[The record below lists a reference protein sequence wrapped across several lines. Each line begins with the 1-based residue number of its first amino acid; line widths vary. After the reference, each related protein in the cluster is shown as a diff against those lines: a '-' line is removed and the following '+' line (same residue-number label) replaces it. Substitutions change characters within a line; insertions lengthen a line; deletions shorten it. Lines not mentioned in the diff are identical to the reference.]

1 MKKKICFIVAVPDTA
16 KAFLLRYFEYL
27 SKDYDIY
34 LVANFQDY
42 SAPFLSPYVK
52 EIKNIRIYRNISVF
66 QDLKALLSLVHYL
79 KKMQFD
85 AVHSVTPKAGLIGVM
100 AAKIAKVPI
109 RIYTF
114 TGQVWF
120 TKKGLLKYLLK
131 NIDRFI
137 VYCATHVLVDGE
149 SQRQFL
155 IENAIIQENN
165 FKLWD
170 KPAVSCVDTDKF
182 TRNDTIRATNR
193 EELNLSNEVVFL
205 FLGRM
210 NVDKGVLDLAQ
221 AFLELNERYPN
232 TKLVFVGPDEENLQS
247 KIQEICNIQSVIFY
261 GATSKP
267 EEVLQLADVFC
278 MPSYREG
285 FCASIIEASSLEI
298 PVICSD
304 TYGLMGTIVDDVT
317 GLRHKVA
324 DVTSIL
330 EQMDNMMVN
339 PDLRKELGM
348 NGRKYVL
355 NNFSAKSFS
364 KDWINFYKKILA

>member
-1 MKKKICFIVAVPDTA
+1 MKKKICFVVAAPDTA

-27 SKDYDIY
+27 SKDYEIY
-34 LVANFQDY
+34 LVANFQDDLA
-42 SAPFLSPYVK
+42 SFSSPYVK
-52 EIKNIRIYRNISVF
+52 EVKNIRIYRNISVF
-66 QDLKALLSLVHYL
+66 QDTKALFSLVRYL
-79 KKMQFD
+79 KEMQFE
-85 AVHSVTPKAGLIGVM
+85 AVHSVTPKAGLIGVL

-247 KIQEICNIQSVIFY
+247 KIQEICNIESVIFY

-278 MPSYREG
+278 LPSYREG

-324 DVTSIL
+324 DVASIL
-330 EQMDNMMVN
+330 EQMEKMMVY
-339 PDLRKELGM
+339 PDLRKELGI
-348 NGRKYVL
+348 NGRQYVL

-364 KDWINFYKKILA
+364 KDWINFYKEVLA